1 MNKNVKRELFPL
13 IVRLD
18 LILTKHED
26 NDNSSYKKIEKAM
39 ERLHDAPDYKEIKS
53 AIERL
58 DNAPHH
64 KKIETAIILLQ
75 DIPDLKE
82 IKAEI
87 NILQNIPK
95 YKKIETGIKL
105 LHKMSDYEEIE
116 SAIKRIYSNIPDLR
130 ETETTINNCLQDILD
145 VLGISDYEKVELAKI
160 LLYDIVKADMEIEY
174 TTQKIDMLFNS
185 LIEQNEEM
193 EKYLNRPKGE
203 GRKSKTAASYEKIL
217 ERESTDKLIEI
228 RDFMKQVYIDLHNGN
243 RSFSRDKIDYYK
255 ALLDYNNIKQVEILQ
270 EIKNEYSKDPD
281 NRDPLEFIKNNFENT
296 LYKKKELDENFWNVL
311 LKCFLIVNERKNG
324 KENIIQEIDPKQY
337 FKQQCVKLFVS
348 ENHDIAKKYT
358 PAESARIKNV
368 IQRNM

>member
-1 MNKNVKRELFPL
+1 MNKNVKRELFPP
-13 IVRLD
+13 IVTLE
-18 LILTKHED
+18 LILIKHEND
-26 NDNSSYKKIEKAM
+26 DNSSYKKIKKAM
-39 ERLHDAPDYKEIKS
+39 KHLHGAPDYKEIES
-53 AIERL
+53 AIKRL
-58 DNAPHH
+58 HNAPHH
-64 KKIETAIILLQ
+64 KKIETAIILLR

-116 SAIKRIYSNIPDLR
+116 SAIKRLYSNIPDLR
-130 ETETTINNCLQDILD
+130 ETETTINNCLQQDILD
-145 VLGISDYEKVELAKI
+145 KLGISDYEKIEIAKF
-160 LLYDIVKADMEIEY
+160 LLYDIIEANMEIEY
-174 TTQKIDMLFNS
+174 TKQKIDILFNS
-185 LIEQNEEM
+185 LIEQNEKM
-193 EKYLNRPKGE
+193 EIYLNQPE
-203 GRKSKTAASYEKIL
+203 GRKSKTARSYEEIL

-228 RDFMKQVYIDLHNGN
+228 RDFMKQVYVDLHNGN

-255 ALLDYNNIKQVEILQ
+255 ALLDYNHIKQVEILQ

-296 LYKKKELDENFWNVL
+296 IYKKKKVDENFWNVL